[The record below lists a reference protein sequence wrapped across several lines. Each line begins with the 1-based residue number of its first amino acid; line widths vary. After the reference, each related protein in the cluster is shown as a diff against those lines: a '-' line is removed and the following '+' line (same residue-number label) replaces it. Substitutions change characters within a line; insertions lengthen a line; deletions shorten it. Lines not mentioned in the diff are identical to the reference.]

1 MSIIWR
7 ASVSNERVSIIA
19 SVHRVESSRRKIDET
34 ANAYERHGANWKQ
47 EDGDDGDDDD
57 DDDDSGDD
65 EHEYEKIDGCRRW
78 RYSREW
84 SAFTRP
90 NCRNEIR

>member
-1 MSIIWR
+1 MFYFQR
-7 ASVSNERVSIIA
+7 VLYKRVSSSA
-19 SVHRVESSRRKIDET
+19 CVHRVESSRHEIDET
-34 ANAYERHGANWKQ
+34 GNTYERRGANWKQ
-47 EDGDDGDDDD
+47 EDDDNDDID
-57 DDDDSGDD
+57 G
-65 EHEYEKIDGCRRW
+65 EHEKIDGCRRW